1 MSGSR
6 QHFGIYTFS
15 QSFSDGIDYSSIHI
29 LFPILFYLFQIKD
42 FPKAIYDPDNEM
54 PTYQYPSA
62 KTGMNEQYFPPTHI
76 VR

>member
-29 LFPILFYLFQIKD
+29 LIHLPKTAKIIHTSHKSFFYIPQNRSNTTDTDILFVSL
-42 FPKAIYDPDNEM
+42 PDTE
-54 PTYQYPSA
+54 
-62 KTGMNEQYFPPTHI
+62 
-76 VR
+76 